1 MQQVPAVH
9 GVQLLQVAVEA
20 EGLYVELQRTHRVL
34 NTKGRQRL
42 GVHNAKD
49 TNLFVWEIVVD

>member
-1 MQQVPAVH
+1 MH